1 MAEFIV
7 RHVPSD
13 RLPKAA
19 DWAKFQKTVS
29 PIHSL
34 NSQRA
39 DMYQHTRRSA
49 PSWTE
54 HYRVYRPRIT
64 ALVDEIKASQP
75 SIARRAAGT
84 AQNAIELESEEE
96 EEEEVEDIVPI
107 RPTRPR
113 KSRDI
118 IVIDED

>member
-1 MAEFIV
+1 M
-7 RHVPSD
+7 
-13 RLPKAA
+13 
-19 DWAKFQKTVS
+19 
-29 PIHSL
+29 
-34 NSQRA
+34 
-39 DMYQHTRRSA
+39 
-49 PSWTE
+49 
-54 HYRVYRPRIT
+54 
-64 ALVDEIKASQP
+64 SQP
-75 SIARRAAGT
+75 SIARRPAGT

>member
-13 RLPKAA
+13 RPPKAA

-34 NSQRA
+34 NSRRA

-54 HYRVYRPRIT
+54 HYRVYKPRIT
-64 ALVDEIKASQP
+64 ALVDEIRESQP
-75 SIARRAAGT
+75 SIARRPTGT